1 MQLLEKSIVA
11 AKMRSFEEVG
21 VDAEEE
27 RAWTPIMP
35 MTEELLVVDSFMLWA
50 NFYQGDVIK

>member
-11 AKMRSFEEVG
+11 VKMRSFQEG

-27 RAWTPIMP
+27 RAGAPIMP